1 MVKYYH
7 MKKVTLGLIAF
18 VLLGG
23 CTTPA
28 TTTDDTM
35 ASIPYAA
42 DLATRQIDTAKQIE
56 AEIQNGKY
64 TIDSP
69 YIQVDPYGL
78 SPLSVLVAFANE
90 EAGMGLDPLPAT
102 VEPGSADLF
111 NYPFVHLTG
120 HGNVVFSPAEVQNLR
135 TYLCGGGFLH
145 IDDNYGLDKFIRREM
160 KKVFPETDFAELP
173 ASHPLFKQAFDFSSI
188 GLPKIHEHDNKRPQA
203 FALFHEG
210 RMVCLYT
217 YECDLGDGWESPEV
231 HGDKEETHRKAL
243 EMGVNILQFVF
254 MQ

>member
-1 MVKYYH
+1 MGA
-7 MKKVTLGLIAF
+7 GLERENPCPVNPDWLAQIRWRRGLVRQPDIA
-18 VLLGG
+18 
-23 CTTPA
+23 
-28 TTTDDTM
+28 
-35 ASIPYAA
+35 
-42 DLATRQIDTAKQIE
+42 AKPHCLCQRTSR
-56 AEIQNGKY
+56 NGFE
-64 TIDSP
+64 S
-69 YIQVDPYGL
+69 
-78 SPLSVLVAFANE
+78 S
-90 EAGMGLDPLPAT
+90 PAT
-102 VEPGSADLF
+102 VEVGSADLF

-160 KKVFPETDFAELP
+160 KKVFPETDFVELP
-173 ASHPLFKQAFDFSSI
+173 ASHPVFKQAFDFSAT

-243 EMGVNILQFVF
+243 EMGVDILQFVF